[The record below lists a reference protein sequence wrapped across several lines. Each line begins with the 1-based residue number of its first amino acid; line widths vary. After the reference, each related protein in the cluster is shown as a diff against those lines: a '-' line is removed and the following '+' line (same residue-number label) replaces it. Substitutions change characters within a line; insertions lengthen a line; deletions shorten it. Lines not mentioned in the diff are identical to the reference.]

1 LPVAT
6 LGGITSSTQGF
17 AAAVGRSRHRQPSHR
32 WRRQL
37 VAWVGAVLNAHRPV
51 DQRWFALILWC
62 GIVGIALTGVRHGK
76 PHYGHGHGGYLVTA
90 PDCISANPQ
99 APTPERKPS
108 FAGQLVACAC
118 RRRSCFLPTDRPS
131 PRSWPLVSQLDLAL
145 LGAPV
150 RRSRP
155 SGGGRRD
162 RRGRTMRGGSLH
174 VPTRRSACLQ
184 APILIDTLARSTD
197 AVLWSGRTGAAG
209 GSHHLPTL
217 NRERSTEYGGGTNS
231 NASIMRRVCYWLPG
245 ARPSDDIYLRRDRTR
260 HQAASARHRSARSG
274 DALQYPCRIRTGGC
288 GQLSHRCSFEGS
300 VSQQGRRLARW
311 SRQRPVALAR
321 ALLAVARCKRQRAVV
336 LRPAGSKRRLSPGFQ
351 AAEAAL

>member
-1 LPVAT
+1 
-6 LGGITSSTQGF
+6 
-17 AAAVGRSRHRQPSHR
+17 
-32 WRRQL
+32 
-37 VAWVGAVLNAHRPV
+37 
-51 DQRWFALILWC
+51 
-62 GIVGIALTGVRHGK
+62 LTGVRHGK

-131 PRSWPLVSQLDLAL
+131 PRSWPLVSQLDLA

-274 DALQYPCRIRTGGC
+274 DPLQIPMPH
-288 GQLSHRCSFEGS
+288 SD
-300 VSQQGRRLARW
+300 RR
-311 SRQRPVALAR
+311 
-321 ALLAVARCKRQRAVV
+321 
-336 LRPAGSKRRLSPGFQ
+336 LRPALAQMQLRGLGVTARPPPCALESATSGRPGTGAARGSALQTPACRGAAASRVEAQVVARFPGR
-351 AAEAAL
+351 